1 VNTDSKVLTL
11 RVTEILSSISAV
23 LVLSAIIMEF
33 LPEDEAK
40 VFVIPVLV
48 AALVTTVTQ
57 VSFAW
62 RYKISK

>member
-1 VNTDSKVLTL
+1 VNAGSKVLTL

-48 AALVTTVTQ
+48 AALITTVTQ
-57 VSFAW
+57 VSFA
-62 RYKISK
+62 RR

>member
-1 VNTDSKVLTL
+1 VNAGSKVLTL

-48 AALVTTVTQ
+48 AALITTVTQ
-57 VSFAW
+57 VSFAR